1 MAGGRGGGGRL
12 QWSLQLCLKGLGN
25 PSFFSG
31 RYTKG
36 AYEKK
41 GTLQVKR
48 AELLFGAR
56 GAGFVTQSH
65 SPLALSDYI
74 KVPGNCRS

>member
-1 MAGGRGGGGRL
+1 MRGGVRL

-36 AYEKK
+36 PLKK
-41 GTLQVKR
+41 RSTSGQKGR
-48 AELLFGAR
+48 ASVWDKGV
-56 GAGFVTQSH
+56 GFVTSSH
-65 SPLALSDYI
+65 SSLPLSAYI
-74 KVPGNCRS
+74 KVPGNCRALLPLP